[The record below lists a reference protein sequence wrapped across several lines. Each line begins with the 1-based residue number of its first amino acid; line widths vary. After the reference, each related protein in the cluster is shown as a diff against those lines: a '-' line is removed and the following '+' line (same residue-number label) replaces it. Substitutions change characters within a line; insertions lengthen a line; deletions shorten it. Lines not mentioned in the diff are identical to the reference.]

1 MAASLGRRSVAD
13 FYTPFTL
20 SLYGLYV
27 IRISL
32 PLIWGCSAKKHL
44 GPLFSKNF
52 SKRHLD
58 IGVGDGYFPTRA
70 LKEAG
75 RKPECQHLTLVDL
88 SEHSLAATKRRI
100 LSRYPEVDIRC
111 ILADAVKP
119 FPDTLQNERFDS
131 ASLFLV
137 MHHMP
142 TPTHLKTPAITNAK
156 NLLTREGTLTGCT
169 VLGTDWEKTDQG
181 YKMLN
186 ERPSSRFV
194 SFMLRFYNK
203 RGMLDNLQEDPNV
216 IERALQNEFEE
227 VETEVV
233 SMMFVFRARKPRA

>member
-13 FYTPFTL
+13 WYTPFAL
-20 SLYGLYV
+20 SLYEFYV

-32 PLIWGCSAKKHL
+32 PLLWGCSAQKHL

-52 SKRHLD
+52 SNRHLD

-70 LKEAG
+70 LKDAG
-75 RKPECQHLTLVDL
+75 RMPESQHITLVDF
-88 SEHSLAATKRRI
+88 SENSLAVTKRRI
-100 LSRYPEVDIRC
+100 LYHYPGVDVRC
-111 ILADAVKP
+111 VLADAGKP
-119 FPDTLQNERFDS
+119 FPDSLQNERFDS

-142 TPTHLKTPAITNAK
+142 GPTHMKTRAITNAK
-156 NLLTREGTLTGCT
+156 NLLTKEGILTGCT

-181 YKMLN
+181 YKVLS
-186 ERPSSRFV
+186 ERPSSRLA
-194 SFMLRFYNK
+194 SFMLGLYHK
-203 RGMLDNLQEDPNV
+203 RGLFDNSQDDPNV
-216 IERALQNEFEE
+216 IEKVLQNEFED
-227 VETEVV
+227 VETQVV